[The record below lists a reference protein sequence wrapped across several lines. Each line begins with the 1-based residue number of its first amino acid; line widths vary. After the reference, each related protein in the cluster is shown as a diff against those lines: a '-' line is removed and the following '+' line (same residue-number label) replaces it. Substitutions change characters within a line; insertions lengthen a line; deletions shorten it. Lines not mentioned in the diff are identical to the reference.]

1 MARRRRLRTA
11 LVPRKRPSQER
22 SRFTVEAILEAA
34 ADILV
39 REGFARLTT
48 NRIADRAGV
57 NIASLYQY
65 FPGKEAIV
73 AELRRQHGAAE
84 RAAVREALVLRR
96 DAGLEP
102 TLRALIS
109 RGVAAHAV
117 APALHRAF
125 ADHLP
130 ALRYREIEETDAAV
144 FGEMTRFLVQ
154 SAKGVPDIDFA
165 MWMVATVA
173 HAAIHNG
180 IVERPE
186 DVASGRF
193 ADELLVLLMQ
203 YLVRHST
210 RGLRSARAPATRRAG
225 QDAITGRRR
234 G

>member
-1 MARRRRLRTA
+1 MSKRRLS
-11 LVPRKRPSQER
+11 PRKTPRQER
-22 SRFTVEAILEAA
+22 SRATVEALLEATT
-34 ADILV
+34 DILI
-39 REGFARLTT
+39 REGYTKLTT
-48 NRIADRAGV
+48 NRIAERAGV

-130 ALRYREIEETDAAV
+130 ALRYSEIEEADAAV
-144 FGEMTRFLVQ
+144 FGEMRRFLEQ

-203 YLVRHST
+203 YLTRHSA
-210 RGLRSARAPATRRAG
+210 RGLRSARAPARRRAG
-225 QDAITGRRR
+225 QDAIKDHRR

>member
-1 MARRRRLRTA
+1 
-11 LVPRKRPSQER
+11 
-22 SRFTVEAILEAA
+22 
-34 ADILV
+34 V

-73 AELRRQHGAAE
+73 AELRRRHGTSE
-84 RAAVREALVLRR
+84 RTAMRETLVLQR

-102 TLRALIS
+102 TLRALIA
-109 RGVAAHAV
+109 RGLASHAV

-130 ALRYREIEETDAAV
+130 TLRYREIEEADAAV
-144 FGEMTRFLVQ
+144 FSEMRRFLAQ

-186 DVASGRF
+186 DVANGRF
-193 ADELLVLLMQ
+193 SDELLVLLTQ
-203 YLVRHST
+203 YLTRHT
-210 RGLRSARAPATRRAG
+210 AGDLPSARAPDARRAG
-225 QDAITGRRR
+225 RDAIKGRRR

>member
-1 MARRRRLRTA
+1 MARRRRSRTA
-11 LVPRKRPSQER
+11 LVPRRKPSQER

-34 ADILV
+34 AYILV

-48 NRIADRAGV
+48 NRIAERAGV

-73 AELRRQHGAAE
+73 AELRRRHGAAE
-84 RAAVREALVLRR
+84 RAAAREALALRR
-96 DAGLEP
+96 DGGLEP

-130 ALRYREIEETDAAV
+130 AQRYREIEEADAPV
-144 FGEMTRFLVQ
+144 FAEMRRFLEQSVQ
-154 SAKGVPDIDFA
+154 GVPDLDFA

-173 HAAIHNG
+173 HASIHNG
-180 IVERPE
+180 IVERPG
-186 DVASGRF
+186 DVASGRL
-193 ADELLVLLMQ
+193 ADELLVLLTR
-203 YLVRHST
+203 YLKRRPG
-210 RGLRSARAPATRRAG
+210 RGLGFGALAGRAPT
-225 QDAITGRRR
+225 
-234 G
+234 

>member
-1 MARRRRLRTA
+1 MARRRRPRIA
-11 LVPRKRPSQER
+11 LVPRKQPSQER

-73 AELRRQHGAAE
+73 AELRRRHGTAE
-84 RAAVREALVLRR
+84 RAAVREALVLRS

-130 ALRYREIEETDAAV
+130 ALRYRDIEQADAAV
-144 FGEMTRFLVQ
+144 FDEVRRFLAQ

-193 ADELLVLLMQ
+193 ADELLVLLMR
-203 YLVRHST
+203 YLTRHSS
-210 RGLRSARAPATRRAG
+210 RGPTSSRAPAPR
-225 QDAITGRRR
+225 
-234 G
+234 